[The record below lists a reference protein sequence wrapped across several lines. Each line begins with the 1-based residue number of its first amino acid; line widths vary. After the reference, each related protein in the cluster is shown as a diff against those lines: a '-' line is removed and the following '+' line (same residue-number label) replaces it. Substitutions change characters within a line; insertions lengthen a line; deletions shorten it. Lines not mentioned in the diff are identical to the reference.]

1 MAETL
6 EQLVS
11 SAQQALAS
19 CACELH
25 PLDPGRP
32 LPLVIEP
39 RAATSIQALG
49 PAAIAELDRL
59 LPRAGALLLRGFRL
73 EDPGE
78 FGTFARSFGRPLMAY
93 EFGSTPRREVTQGV
107 YSSTE
112 YPPKRTILLH
122 NEQSYTCR
130 WPSRIW
136 FHCVTAAESGGDTP
150 IADSRAVF
158 NSIPE
163 PIREEFIRKGLL
175 YVRNYGLALD
185 VPWQRVFGTEDR
197 AEVQRFCAG
206 RGIECSFDADGR
218 LRTRERCQAA
228 IEHPVHGEWVWFNQ
242 AHLFHVAGLEPQA
255 RQSLSDFV
263 PVEDLPRHVY
273 FGDGSPI
280 LDSTID
286 EILDAYRR
294 HAIAFR
300 WQSGDV
306 LMLDNLTV
314 AHGRTSFTGPRTVH
328 VAMA

>member
-1 MAETL
+1 MVDTL
-6 EQLVS
+6 EGLVA
-11 SAQQALAS
+11 SARQALAS
-19 CACELH
+19 CGCELAR
-25 PLDPGRP
+25 LDSRQP

-39 RAATSIQALG
+39 RVTTSILALG
-49 PAAIAELDRL
+49 PDVVAQLGRL
-59 LPRAGALLLRGFRL
+59 LPHAGALLLRGFRL
-73 EDPGE
+73 EGPLELGA
-78 FGTFARSFGRPLMAY
+78 FARSFGQPLMAY
-93 EFGSTPRREVTQGV
+93 EFGSTPRTEIAQGV

-112 YPPKRTILLH
+112 YPPKRMIPLH

-130 WPSRIW
+130 WPSRLW
-136 FHCVTAAESGGDTP
+136 FHCVTAAQSGGDTP

-185 VPWQRVFGTEDR
+185 VPWQRVFGTDDR
-197 AEVQRFCAG
+197 AEVERFCAD
-206 RGIECSFDADGR
+206 RGIECSFDTEGR

-228 IEHPVHGEWVWFNQ
+228 IQHPVHGEWVWFNQ
-242 AHLFHVAGLEPQA
+242 AHLFHVSGLPPKA
-255 RQSLSDFV
+255 RQTLSDFV
-263 PVEDLPRHVY
+263 PVDNLPRHVY

-280 LDSTID
+280 EDEAID
-286 EILDAYRR
+286 EIFGAYRR
-294 HAIAFR
+294 HAIAFG

-314 AHGRTSFTGPRTVH
+314 AHGRTSFTGARTVH